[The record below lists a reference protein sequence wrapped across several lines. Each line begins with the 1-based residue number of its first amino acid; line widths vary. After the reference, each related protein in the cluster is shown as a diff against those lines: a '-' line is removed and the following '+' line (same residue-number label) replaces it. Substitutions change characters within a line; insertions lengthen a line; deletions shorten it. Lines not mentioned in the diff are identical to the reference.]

1 MWDGIVYFS
10 QRSKDLVINY
20 YFVVESYSG
29 PGIVVPDAGYV
40 KKTTFLCNVTVRGKV
55 YQLHGDNPQQGDIYN
70 HIVAVIRKGNTDHES
85 DQYVQLCYNTQ
96 LLSCNVQKK

>member
-1 MWDGIVYFS
+1 MLLVLGCNEVWDGIVYFS

-29 PGIVVPDAGYV
+29 PGIVVSDAGYV

-70 HIVAVIRKGNTDHES
+70 HIVAVI
-85 DQYVQLCYNTQ
+85 L
-96 LLSCNVQKK
+96 